1 MTRHEMEE
9 RLVDFLYDE
18 LDAEERARF
27 EASLPAH
34 PELAAEVAAHTST
47 RSLLADSG
55 ALAPVRMPPGLL
67 DGVMREARLVAAP
80 PAEVTPT
87 SWLDKLLALFMQPAM
102 AVAMLAVLVAGAGV
116 FLARNNAPES
126 VMADSVAMQAEPNTA
141 ASPAGAPPPE
151 LAEAR
156 LEERKTAE
164 AEEAPQAPADDGA
177 EGVAAAAD
185 APAAAPTAADGDG
198 QAFREVAK
206 GSIARLD
213 TKRAGLAE
221 ADEAEAPPMEWD
233 ASNLGQQAGADKA
246 QAQAQ
251 AEPRRLAAKSKS
263 APASKLPPGV
273 LDSARE
279 QTASGTSSYGG
290 AARKEDADDRMA
302 EEQAA
307 AAESYR
313 GVPQKGEL
321 KPASAPV
328 PSKPAESPATKDGR
342 LNQVQ
347 TATEKKVAKPAD
359 PMDEVRE
366 EAAQKARDAER
377 GKYLLAQV
385 DKFAAAGREDLVDQT
400 LELLEKVPG
409 WENVARGRRSA
420 AVSRRSKGAGGG
432 PALAP
437 SKKSYDFEDA
447 APEPA
452 AEPAQKK

>member
-246 QAQAQ
+246 QAQA
-251 AEPRRLAAKSKS
+251 EPRRLAAKSKS
-263 APASKLPPGV
+263 APAAKLPPGV

-328 PSKPAESPATKDGR
+328 PSKPAEYPATKDGR